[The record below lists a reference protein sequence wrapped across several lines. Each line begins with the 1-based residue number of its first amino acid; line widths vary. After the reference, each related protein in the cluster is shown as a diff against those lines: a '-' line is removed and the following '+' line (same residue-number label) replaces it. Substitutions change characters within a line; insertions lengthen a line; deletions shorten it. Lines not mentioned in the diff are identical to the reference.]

1 MAPSPHPP
9 APALPASAQPP
20 PAGPD
25 TPVEYRI
32 EDLAHR
38 SGATV
43 RTIRAYQD
51 KGLLPKPER
60 RGRANVYG
68 DAHLARL
75 RQIAD
80 LLERGYTLASI
91 KELLQAWDEGRGL
104 GGVLG
109 LVAEVDGP
117 WTSEES
123 GHISRRELAELFG
136 GGQEGPAVAASAVNE
151 AAVDEAVALGV
162 LEPLPGGEEGFRVP
176 SPRELAVAAE
186 LHKAGVPLPAIT
198 GQLRE
203 LRGQVEHI
211 AARFLDFTE
220 EHVFVRYAGVRLC
233 EEDASEAAALVR
245 RLRPLAQQTM
255 EAELARA
262 MQKLAARNLRAHL
275 RSAAASAGVSA
286 VASAAEGEGGA
297 GTVMAADEP
306 TPHSSAPSPQGSS
319 PQGSPLLGAPRG
331 GAVSLRTEAVSL
343 PAQAVA
349 LPAETV
355 SLPAEAVAAVREL
368 VGEARVPEFIA
379 AAAEREV
386 RARRMDAIAAEAQ

>member
-1 MAPSPHPP
+1 MPPSVPSVPSCPSSRAPG
-9 APALPASAQPP
+9 PASAPTSEP
-20 PAGPD
+20 
-25 TPVEYRI
+25 EYRI

-60 RGRANVYG
+60 RGRANVY
-68 DAHLARL
+68 DDSHLARL

-117 WTSEES
+117 WTDEES
-123 GHISRRELAELFG
+123 GRISRAELDELFG
-136 GGQEGPAVAASAVNE
+136 GEHDE
-151 AAVDEAVALGV
+151 AAVAEAVALGV
-162 LEPLPGGEEGFRVP
+162 LEPLPGREDEFRVP
-176 SPRELAVAAE
+176 SPQELSVAAE
-186 LHKAGVPLPAIT
+186 LHKAGVPLLAIT
-198 GQLRE
+198 EQLRE

-211 AARFLDFTE
+211 AARFLDFTN
-220 EHVFVRYAGVRLC
+220 EHVFVRYLGAQLSDV
-233 EEDASEAAALVR
+233 DASEAADLVR
-245 RLRPLAQQTM
+245 RLRPLAQQTV

-262 MQKLAARNLRAHL
+262 MQKFAARNLRDHL
-275 RSAAASAGVSA
+275 RSAAAVPPADP
-286 VASAAEGEGGA
+286 GGTA
-297 GTVMAADEP
+297 
-306 TPHSSAPSPQGSS
+306 
-319 PQGSPLLGAPRG
+319 
-331 GAVSLRTEAVSL
+331 RTE
-343 PAQAVA
+343 QIR

-355 SLPAEAVAAVREL
+355 ESVREL
-368 VGEARVPEFIA
+368 VGEAHVPAFFA

-386 RARRMDAIAAEAQ
+386 RARTMDRMTRGGV